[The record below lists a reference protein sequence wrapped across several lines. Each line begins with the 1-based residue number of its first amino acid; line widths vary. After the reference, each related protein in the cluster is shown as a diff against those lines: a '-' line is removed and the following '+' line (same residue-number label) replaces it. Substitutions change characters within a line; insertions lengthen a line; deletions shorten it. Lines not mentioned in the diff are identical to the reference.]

1 MTTVIDMVT
10 DYLKS
15 NGFDGLHNDDECGC
29 KVGDLAPCNSDFSR
43 CKPGY
48 EVTLKYFDGE
58 ETWGIGPEK
67 CYDN

>member
-15 NGFDGLHNDDECGC
+15 NGFDGLYNDDVCGC
-29 KVGDLAPCNSDFSR
+29 KIGDLVPCNSDFSG

-48 EVTLKYFDGE
+48 EGPLKYMGE

-67 CYDN
+67 P